1 MTPNDYI
8 QANYYE
14 LKNKMFN
21 ITRGENKDLFEDCFH
36 DVLAIFLQHRKA
48 AEVVANGKAQYFIA
62 RIFLNQWRSSSSD
75 FHLTYRLPLVN
86 LTDDTELADTDYDIT
101 EDVLIDVLM
110 QSLDE
115 MYKDDETRYKA
126 MIVILY
132 HSLGNNYSEVERQFN
147 IPRTTVRLHY
157 KEGLEILN
165 NLIRNNLNLLDNGDF
180 KLSSD
185 LNSFVTDWCN
195 NFGTDEQQVVS
206 MASKLFA
213 SKYFSVS

>member
-1 MTPNDYI
+1 MEVNNYI
-8 QANYYE
+8 QENYYQ

-36 DVLAIFLQHRKA
+36 DVLTIFLQHHKA
-48 AEVVANGKAQYFIA
+48 SEVVANGKAQFFIA

-75 FHLTYRLPLVN
+75 FHLTYRLPLMD

-115 MYKDDETRYKA
+115 MYKNDDSRYKA

-157 KEGLEILN
+157 KEGIALLN
-165 NLIRNNLNLLDNGDF
+165 DIIKKNLKLLDNGDF
-180 KLSSD
+180 RLSED
-185 LNSFVTDWCN
+185 LNQFVTDWCN
-195 NFGTDEQQVVS
+195 NLGTDEQQTVS
-206 MASKLFA
+206 MASKLFT